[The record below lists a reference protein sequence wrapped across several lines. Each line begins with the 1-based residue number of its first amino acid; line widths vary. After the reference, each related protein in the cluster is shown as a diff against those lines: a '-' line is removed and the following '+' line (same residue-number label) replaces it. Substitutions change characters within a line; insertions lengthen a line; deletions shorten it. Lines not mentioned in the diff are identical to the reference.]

1 MMRCIR
7 FQEDEMGK
15 KYVIAYDIGTTG
27 VKTCLFEIE
36 NEIKLIAAAMEGYN
50 LYILPGGG
58 AEQDP
63 DEWWQAICN
72 TTKTV
77 FSKCDILPEQIEGI
91 SFCSQ
96 MQGLVL
102 VDKDLKPVHRAF
114 SYMDQRAKKQ
124 IKDGIAYGIK
134 IAGANIFK
142 LIPSLI
148 ITGAVSASV
157 KDPVWKYNWV
167 KENEPENFK
176 RVYKWLDVKEYIIC
190 RMTDRCV
197 MTRDSAFGTLL
208 YDIRKGKEGFS
219 KTICRLLGVDID
231 HLPEIVESTDWVGG
245 LTEKAAAELGL
256 KPGTAVF
263 GGGGDA
269 SLIGVGAGSVE
280 LGETHVYNGTSGWV
294 STVVDKSVVDASAM
308 IAAIIGAQKDSF
320 NYFAELETAG
330 KCLEWVKDHLALDE
344 IGIFLDKTD
353 VVQSKETVY
362 TSLYD
367 YLSKVVNEIPAGSQG
382 VIFTPWLHGNRC
394 PFEDPNARG
403 MFFNIS
409 LDVGKTELIRSVLEG
424 VCMHMRWFLETQDKK
439 IKTSNVIRFVGGGAL
454 SDVTCQILADITDR
468 TVETVDSPQNV
479 GAVGAAVIMAVGLGV
494 IEDVSHAK
502 RLIPAKKTFIPNP
515 KNKEVYDRNY
525 EVYKSLYKNNKNAF
539 KALNG

>member
-1 MMRCIR
+1 MHCIS
-7 FQEDEMGK
+7 FQEGIMTK
-15 KYVIAYDIGTTG
+15 KYVISYDIGTTG
-27 VKTCLFEIE
+27 VKTCLFSIGEEIT
-36 NEIKLIAAAMEGYN
+36 LISAAMEGYK
-50 LYILPGGG
+50 LYILPDGG

-63 DEWWQAICN
+63 EEWWQALCS

-77 FSKCDILPEQIEGI
+77 FEKCDVKPEQIEGI

-102 VDKDLKPVHRAF
+102 VDKNGKPVHRAF

-124 IKDGIAYGIK
+124 IKDGIANGIQ

-176 RVYKWLDVKEYIIC
+176 RIHKWLDVKEYLIS
-190 RMTDRCV
+190 RMTDRFV

-208 YDIRKGKEGFS
+208 YDLRKGHEDWS
-219 KTICRLLGVDID
+219 KTICKLLGVNPD
-231 HLPEIVESTDWVGG
+231 HLAEIIDCTDKVGG
-245 LTEKAAAELGL
+245 LTVKAAAELGL
-256 KPGTAVF
+256 APGTAVF

-280 LGETHVYNGTSGWV
+280 LGETHIYNGTSGWV
-294 STVVDKSVVDASAM
+294 STVCEKSVVDASAM

-344 IGIFLDKTD
+344 IGIFLEKTD
-353 VVQSKETVY
+353 VVQSTETVY

-367 YLSKVVNEIPAGSQG
+367 YLSKVVDEIPAGSGG

-403 MFFNIS
+403 MFFNMS
-409 LDVGKTELIRSVLEG
+409 LDTGKTELIRSVLEG

-439 IKTSNVIRFVGGGAL
+439 VKTSSVVRFVGGGAL
-454 SDVTCQILADITDR
+454 SDVTCQILADVTGR

-479 GAVGAAVIMAVGLGV
+479 GAVGAAVIMAVGLG
-494 IEDVSHAK
+494 IIDDVSHAK
-502 RLIPAKKTFIPNP
+502 RLIPAKKTFIPNE

-525 EVYKSLYKNNKNAF
+525 EVYKTLYKNNKKAF
-539 KALNG
+539 AALNG

>member
-1 MMRCIR
+1 MN
-7 FQEDEMGK
+7 K

-27 VKTCLFEIE
+27 VKTCLFGIGDEIS
-36 NEIKLIAAAMEGYN
+36 LISAAMEGYK
-50 LYILPGGG
+50 LYIMPDGG

-63 DEWWQAICN
+63 DEWWQAICS

-77 FSKCDILPEQIEGI
+77 FANCDIKPEQVEGI

-102 VDKDLKPVHRAF
+102 VDKDGKPVHRAF

-124 IKDGIAYGIK
+124 IKDGIANGIQ

-167 KENEPENFK
+167 KENEPENFS
-176 RVYKWLDVKEYIIC
+176 RVYKWLDVKEYIIS
-190 RMTDRCV
+190 RMTDRFV

-208 YDIRKGKEGFS
+208 YDLRKGHEDWS
-219 KTICRLLGVDID
+219 KTICKLLGVNPE
-231 HLPEIVESTDWVGG
+231 HMPEIVECTDKVGG
-245 LTEKAAAELGL
+245 LTVKAASELGL
-256 KPGTAVF
+256 APGTAVF

-280 LGETHVYNGTSGWV
+280 LGETHIYNGTSGWV
-294 STVVDKSVVDASAM
+294 STVCEKSVVDASAM

-344 IGIFLDKTD
+344 IGIFLEKKD
-353 VVQSKETVY
+353 VAESEETVY

-367 YLSKVVNEIPAGSQG
+367 YLSKVVNEIPAGSGG

-439 IKTSNVIRFVGGGAL
+439 VKTSSVVRFVGGGAL
-454 SDVTCQILADITDR
+454 SDVTCQILADVTGR

-479 GAVGAAVIMAVGLGV
+479 GAVGAAVIMAVGLG
-494 IEDVSHAK
+494 IISDVSHAK
-502 RLIPAKKTFIPNP
+502 RLIPAKKTFIPNE

-525 EVYKSLYKNNKNAF
+525 EVYKTLYKNNKDAF